1 VYTRLPGAV
10 PQLTESLAMVE
21 SAPGQA
27 FLVVLKAAV
36 AAMALVQ

>member
-1 VYTRLPGAV
+1 
-10 PQLTESLAMVE
+10 VE